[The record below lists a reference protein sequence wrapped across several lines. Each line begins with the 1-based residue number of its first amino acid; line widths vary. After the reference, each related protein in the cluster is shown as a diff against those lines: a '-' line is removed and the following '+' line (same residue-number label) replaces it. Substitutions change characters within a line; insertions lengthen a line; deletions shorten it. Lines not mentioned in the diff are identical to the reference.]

1 MQLDQNR
8 YNHDFLWNAINI
20 LAWTLVLVAV
30 AGTAFAQSQT
40 NNASQTGPT
49 TWTVLVGGEAAI
61 GPQEYGPAGAWQFMR
76 FYPENITI
84 NDGDKIVWKLKGSEP
99 HTVTFP
105 MPGEKVPQLIIP
117 ENNTSQR
124 LQLNS
129 LAILPMGG
137 STYNGTS
144 LTGSGQ
150 LDVQPNFPR
159 EYNLTFTEP
168 GDFKYFCAFHSMM
181 KGSVKVQPAGTP
193 YPKTQEQIDLESER
207 VKAADMEAAL
217 KATMRAENA
226 SLHIGQNGSIVHE
239 IKLGYGN
246 GSIALMRFVPTNLTI
261 LAGDAIEWTNG
272 DIETPHTVSFLSVG
286 KEPDLILVE
295 PQQRGP
301 PKFILNPVVQM
312 PAGGN
317 VYRGKDYF
325 NSGAIWG
332 TMLPLPGPKN
342 YTLTFDTP
350 GTYEYI
356 CNFHDYMGMKGW
368 ITVLPTP
375 ERLNITG

>member
-1 MQLDQNR
+1 MQLGQNR
-8 YNHDFLWNAINI
+8 YIHDFPWNAINI
-20 LAWTLVLVAV
+20 LAWTLVLAAV
-30 AGTAFAQSQT
+30 LGTAFAQSQAT
-40 NNASQTGPT
+40 EAAHTGPT
-49 TWTVLVGGEAAI
+49 TWTVLVGAEAAI
-61 GPQEYGPAGAWQFMR
+61 EPQEYGPAGAWQFMR

-84 NDGDKIVWKLKGSEP
+84 DVGDKIIWKLNGSEP

-105 MPGEKVPQLIIP
+105 VPGEMVPQLIIP

-124 LQLNS
+124 LQLNP
-129 LAILPMGG
+129 LAVLPMGG

-150 LDVQPNFPR
+150 LDVQPNFPK
-159 EYNLTFTEP
+159 EYNLTFTKP

-181 KGSVKVQPAGTP
+181 NGSVTVQPAGTP

-207 VKAADMEAAL
+207 IKAWDMEAAL
-217 KATMRAENA
+217 KA
-226 SLHIGQNGSIVHE
+226 SLKGGNISERIGSNGTIHE

-246 GSIALMRFVPTNLTI
+246 GRIALFRFVPANLTI
-261 LAGDAIEWTNG
+261 LAGDTIEWTNG

-286 KEPDLILVE
+286 KEPDYVLVE

-312 PAGGN
+312 PAGGD

-332 TMLPLPGPKN
+332 TALPLPGPKN

-356 CNFHDYMGMKGW
+356 CIFHDYMGMKGW
-368 ITVLPTP
+368 ITVLPTQ
-375 ERLNITG
+375 ERLNSTG

>member
-1 MQLDQNR
+1 MVMLICA
-8 YNHDFLWNAINI
+8 LM
-20 LAWTLVLVAV
+20 LTAV
-30 AGTAFAQSQT
+30 SGIAFAQLQPDNTSR
-40 NNASQTGPT
+40 TGPT

-61 GPQEYGPAGAWQFMR
+61 EPQEYGPAGAWQFMR

-84 NDGDKIVWKLKGSEP
+84 DVGDKIVWKLNGSEP

-105 MPGEKVPQLIIP
+105 MPGEKVPLLIIP

-124 LQLNS
+124 LQLNP

-150 LDVQPNFPR
+150 LDVQPNFPK

-168 GDFKYFCAFHSMM
+168 GEFEYFCAFHSMM
-181 KGSVKVQPAGTP
+181 NGGVTVQPAGTP
-193 YPKTQEQIDLESER
+193 YPKTQKQIDLESER
-207 VKAADMEAAL
+207 IKAADMEAAL
-217 KATMRAENA
+217 KA
-226 SLHIGQNGSIVHE
+226 SLKGGNVSERTGSNVTIHE
-239 IKLGYGN
+239 IKVGYGN
-246 GSIALMRFVPTNLTI
+246 GRIALFRFVPANLTI
-261 LAGDAIEWTNG
+261 LAGDTVEWTQG

-286 KEPDLILVE
+286 KEPDYVLVV

-312 PAGGN
+312 PAGGD
-317 VYRGKDYF
+317 VYSGKEYF
-325 NSGAIWG
+325 NSGALWG
-332 TMLPLPGPKN
+332 TALPLPGPRK
-342 YTLTFDTP
+342 YMLTFDTP

-356 CNFHDYMGMKGW
+356 CIFHDYMGMKGW
-368 ITVLPTP
+368 ITVLPAP
-375 ERLNITG
+375 GRLNLAG